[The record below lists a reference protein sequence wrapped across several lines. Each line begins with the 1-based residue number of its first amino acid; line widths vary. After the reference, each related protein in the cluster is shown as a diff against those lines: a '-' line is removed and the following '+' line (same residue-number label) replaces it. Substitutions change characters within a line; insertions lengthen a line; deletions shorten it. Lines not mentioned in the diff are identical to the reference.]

1 MNIKGSYGQYC
12 PLAMSAEFL
21 CQRWTML
28 ILREIIFGSS
38 TFNDIAR
45 GVPRMSRT
53 LLSNRLKEL
62 VKVGVIDRHERKTGG
77 RIEYKFTK
85 AGEALKPVVFSMGEW
100 GQQWLQ
106 SKPSLENI
114 DVNLLMWDIR
124 RNTNPLPQLPDP
136 FIVHI
141 FLTDVPDKKA
151 DHWLVYENGEVDLCH
166 IDTGFDV
173 NVTIEVSIQKLT
185 EIWMGWVNFDKA
197 IKDRTMIIEGPNQ
210 YTSIARD
217 WLGQSTVAH
226 LAKNAPELQ
235 INY

>member
-28 ILREIIFGSS
+28 ILREIIFGSN

-62 VKVGVIDRHERKTGG
+62 VEIGVIHRHEKKAGG
-77 RIEYKFTK
+77 HIEYNFTK

-106 SKPSLENI
+106 AKPSLENI

-197 IKDRTMIIEGPNQ
+197 IKDQTMIIEGPNQ

-217 WLGQSTVAH
+217 CLGQSTVAH

>member
-1 MNIKGSYGQYC
+1 MYIKGSYGQYC

-28 ILREIIFGSS
+28 ILREIFFGSNS
-38 TFNDIAR
+38 FNDISL

-62 VKVGVIDRHERKTGG
+62 IEIGIIMRQEKSSGG
-77 RIEYKFTK
+77 HIEYNFTE
-85 AGEALKPVVFSMGEW
+85 AGKALKPVVFGMAEW
-100 GQQWLQ
+100 GQEWLQ
-106 SKPSLENI
+106 SEPSVEKI
-114 DVNLLMWDIR
+114 DVNLLMCDIR
-124 RNTNPLPQLPDP
+124 RNTKPLASLPNP

-141 FLTDVPDKKA
+141 FLTDVTDTKC

-166 IDTGFDV
+166 INMNFNV
-173 NVTIEVSIQKLT
+173 NVKIEVSVKKLT
-185 EIWMGWVNFDKA
+185 KIWMGWDDFDQA
-197 IKDRTMIIEGPNQ
+197 VDEGSIILKGPLEHIR
-210 YTSIARD
+210 IAKD

-226 LAKNAPELQ
+226 IAKKSAEQQ